1 MALPWTSVGGAPHRG
16 SAIGLD
22 LANNES
28 DTTGNVSQFDWA
40 HLTRFA
46 QPNAWGTLIAG

>member
-1 MALPWTSVGGAPHRG
+1 MGGAQHRG

-22 LANNES
+22 LANNGS
-28 DTTGNVSQFDWA
+28 DTTGNVIQFDWA

-46 QPNAWGTLIAG
+46 QANAWGALIAA